1 MAEPINRYGQCPICE
16 HNWDGGD
23 ILEVL
28 QSLDVFKGK
37 SVKDIL
43 KIAEDNYGY
52 TEATKPRF
60 TRLVSID
67 LLGLHSGK
75 GLWQCP
81 ACNNVWDKV
90 THEHYPSLKGA
101 YSTYEHTA
109 VDELLSSIPKEGED
123 EDEAPPF
130 EI

>member
-1 MAEPINRYGQCPICE
+1 MAEPINKHGQCPICE

-37 SVKDIL
+37 ALKEIQ

-52 TEATKPRF
+52 TEATRPRF

-67 LLGLHSGK
+67 FVGLHTGK

-81 ACNNVWDKV
+81 ACSNVWDKV
-90 THEHYPSLKGA
+90 TFEHYPNLKGA
-101 YSTYEHTA
+101 YGSYENTV
-109 VDELLSSIPKEGED
+109 VDELLKGITEEGTD
-123 EDEAPPF
+123 EDPPF
-130 EI
+130 EV

>member
-37 SVKDIL
+37 SLKEIL

-52 TEATKPRF
+52 TEATRPRF

-81 ACNNVWDKV
+81 ACSNVWDKV
-90 THEHYPSLKGA
+90 TFEHYPNLKGA
-101 YSTYEHTA
+101 YKTYEGVE
-109 VDELLSSIPKEGED
+109 VDALLKGIPETSED
-123 EDEAPPF
+123 EEPPF
-130 EI
+130 DV